1 MNIYKYFGK
10 LLLYVTIPV
19 VFFAVASIAL
29 SLLFAMIGVFAS
41 THSFGHCFSE
51 CMSSGA
57 VMFFVGIITLIATV
71 MYIGVEND

>member
-1 MNIYKYFGK
+1 MNIYKYFGE

-41 THSFGHCFSE
+41 THSFGYCFTE
-51 CMSSGA
+51 CMSSGG

-71 MYIGVEND
+71 IYIGVEND